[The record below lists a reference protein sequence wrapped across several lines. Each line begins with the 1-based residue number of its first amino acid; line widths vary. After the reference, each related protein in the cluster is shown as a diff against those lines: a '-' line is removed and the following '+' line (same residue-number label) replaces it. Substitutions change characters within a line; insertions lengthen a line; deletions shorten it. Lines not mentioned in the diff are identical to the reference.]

1 MQNTGAVGM
10 RIEHFKL
17 DDLQDPCSSASGKLY
32 IKNCEY
38 ILNWIIKPREKIAIE
53 LVYTEDY
60 KYSKFRKTLTV
71 ETDQFSQKF
80 LIDFIVPQ
88 RAQILVQK
96 AET

>member
-1 MQNTGAVGM
+1 
-10 RIEHFKL
+10 
-17 DDLQDPCSSASGKLY
+17 
-32 IKNCEY
+32 
-38 ILNWIIKPREKIAIE
+38 
-53 LVYTEDY
+53 VYTEDY

-71 ETDQFSQKF
+71 ETDHFSQKF